1 MKRVL
6 IVTRDPVIS
15 FRQMPGGVDHTP
27 DGEYQ
32 FLINETDAE
41 VDFVV
46 VVGKGLRVPTEFR
59 VAPQNT
65 ILMTGEPHSILEYPK
80 GYCSQFGLV
89 CACQPEIKGANV
101 VYTTPLLPW
110 YVGVD
115 FSQNSDNRFTMNYED
130 VERATPEK
138 TKLISVISSDKAFSQ
153 GHVDRLR
160 FIRMLKRQYG
170 DSVDIF
176 GRGYRE
182 FKDKWNVL
190 APYKYH
196 IVIENSTT
204 DYYFTEKLFDCYLA
218 GAYPI
223 YHGCRNIADY
233 YPQEAMT
240 CIDIRNVEESFRTID
255 RVVRSQEY
263 EKKQAILTQCKQLS
277 MTKYNLFQQ
286 IADACNR
293 LDAKA
298 CKQPVTLQPAAHF
311 FSLHNLW
318 LYTVG
323 RNYYKFKGC
332 RYREQLK

>member
-101 VYTTPLLPW
+101 VYTPPLLPW

-130 VERATPEK
+130 VKRATPDK
-138 TKLISVISSDKAFSQ
+138 TKLI
-153 GHVDRLR
+153 
-160 FIRMLKRQYG
+160 
-170 DSVDIF
+170 
-176 GRGYRE
+176 
-182 FKDKWNVL
+182 
-190 APYKYH
+190 APYAEVSCIDYAPG
-196 IVIENSTT
+196 IMRLCIWLSDGFGGEIIEN
-204 DYYFTEKLFDCYLA
+204 TEMMNSPL
-218 GAYPI
+218 
-223 YHGCRNIADY
+223 
-233 YPQEAMT
+233 EA
-240 CIDIRNVEESFRTID
+240 V
-255 RVVRSQEY
+255 
-263 EKKQAILTQCKQLS
+263 LL
-277 MTKYNLFQQ
+277 
-286 IADACNR
+286 
-293 LDAKA
+293 
-298 CKQPVTLQPAAHF
+298 
-311 FSLHNLW
+311 
-318 LYTVG
+318 
-323 RNYYKFKGC
+323 
-332 RYREQLK
+332 